1 MFRYVL
7 LVFLL
12 IFAAGAVQAETCTTD
27 GDGTWTAITTGTVSW
42 AGCTASS
49 DDDFIISS
57 GFTVT
62 VTTGSTI
69 TQDGTTASTGV
80 TVASGG
86 TFVMDPGSAISLNV
100 DGLDCAAGSVCTFLG
115 DFREFGVVSPGT
127 DATPSA
133 ATRWYAGD
141 VWPCTVAGSDCTLAT
156 LNYDVATYE
165 RTVSPDQTFIEA
177 SIDAIA
183 ATDVLYWWSLTPT
196 SNRAPSDEGFF
207 YEIASAETADPYTI
221 NFEVQQ
227 KTRAQHGFP
236 MARRNILKTT
246 LSAAANPGDRTFSIQ
261 AGNFPSNDYYNGRML
276 RFEDGSGN
284 PEFASYRIMDS
295 VENGASADTI
305 KIADANGIVAAKAS
319 GDDVWIDYGWAQ
331 GDSFLVIRPVRISS
345 ATAAEEDSDIL
356 LGGTITIRGTVFD
369 QVGRVD
375 MLAAAAISEFS
386 YVWFKDVTDSATT
399 QLNVAT
405 TTAVTVDHF
414 SMTGGSTV
422 SGDDVMH
429 GIYPNVLGGPLTL
442 NMVASRHMG
451 DDYVT
456 IDLTRSAAINGERF
470 RCQYRSTNGASQG
483 CLQAP
488 GSQAYGA
495 FPSAFTNVEV
505 LDALNGNASVAN
517 AYMTTNLT
525 VIAST
530 GAVNQPGAGIF
541 AAPVTNVYFVGNNL
555 DTTTSAMF
563 PTNGSNFVARDNLNA
578 LTNGTM
584 FSALPNANTKNGLV
598 IGNTFY
604 SIGVSGI
611 DGVME
616 NIAFIDNTATLTT
629 TSRLFYKGDEDVASY
644 KNILIVDNTA
654 SIRYGIWFQN
664 FSDASHLTV
673 DKIAVYGLKFAT
685 AIGFQD
691 SSTDSVAQDIAT
703 NTCLFGNVTNEVGA
717 GLPDPLIGVPPN
729 FVDPDRNRYDIKP
742 GTPWYEIGCGVKPS
756 VPVGVCKMNRTLA
769 WSNLTPECMGDPKS
783 GAGGGSGTYLDP
795 AGSGRSTFS
804 AGG

>member
-1 MFRYVL
+1 
-7 LVFLL
+7 
-12 IFAAGAVQAETCTTD
+12 
-27 GDGTWTAITTGTVSW
+27 
-42 AGCTASS
+42 
-49 DDDFIISS
+49 
-57 GFTVT
+57 
-62 VTTGSTI
+62 
-69 TQDGTTASTGV
+69 
-80 TVASGG
+80 
-86 TFVMDPGSAISLNV
+86 
-100 DGLDCAAGSVCTFLG
+100 
-115 DFREFGVVSPGT
+115 
-127 DATPSA
+127 
-133 ATRWYAGD
+133 
-141 VWPCTVAGSDCTLAT
+141 
-156 LNYDVATYE
+156 
-165 RTVSPDQTFIEA
+165 
-177 SIDAIA
+177 
-183 ATDVLYWWSLTPT
+183 
-196 SNRAPSDEGFF
+196 
-207 YEIASAETADPYTI
+207 
-221 NFEVQQ
+221 
-227 KTRAQHGFP
+227 
-236 MARRNILKTT
+236 
-246 LSAAANPGDRTFSIQ
+246 
-261 AGNFPSNDYYNGRML
+261 
-276 RFEDGSGN
+276 
-284 PEFASYRIMDS
+284 
-295 VENGASADTI
+295 
-305 KIADANGIVAAKAS
+305 
-319 GDDVWIDYGWAQ
+319 
-331 GDSFLVIRPVRISS
+331 
-345 ATAAEEDSDIL
+345 
-356 LGGTITIRGTVFD
+356 
-369 QVGRVD
+369 
-375 MLAAAAISEFS
+375 
-386 YVWFKDVTDSATT
+386 
-399 QLNVAT
+399 
-405 TTAVTVDHF
+405 
-414 SMTGGSTV
+414 MTGGSTV
-422 SGDDVMH
+422 SGDDLMH

-442 NMVASRHMG
+442 NTVASRHMG

-517 AYMTTNLT
+517 AHRTTNLT

-541 AAPVTNVYFVGNNL
+541 AAPMTNVYCVGNNI
-555 DTTTSAMF
+555 DTTSNAMF

-584 FSALPNANTKNGLV
+584 FSALSNANTKNGLV

-629 TSRLFYKGDEDVASY
+629 TSRLFYKGDSDVASY

-703 NTCLFGNVTNEVGA
+703 NTCLFGNVTDEVGA

-783 GAGGGSGTYLDP
+783 GAGGGG
-795 AGSGRSTFS
+795 AFFGRPLTR
-804 AGG
+804 